1 MLGRP
6 ADAPAMNPADNLL
19 TLRDLACIRGERVL
33 FSRLTVQ
40 VPAGGAMRLIGPNGS
55 GKSSLLRLLAGLLR
69 PAHGDIAWNGAAIRA
84 DVAGHRARV
93 LFVGHL
99 DAVKPYLTVRE
110 NIAFWAGLY
119 GSMAAPIA
127 APEATPE
134 ATIERAIAALEL
146 APLAEL
152 PARFLSAGQRRRANL
167 ARLFVTD
174 AKLWLLDE
182 PTTSLDERSSNAVE
196 AAIARH
202 RAGGGIA
209 VVATHTPIRLDAA
222 IELDFGN
229 LPSLQAA

>member
-1 MLGRP
+1 
-6 ADAPAMNPADNLL
+6 MNPTPSALSF
-19 TLRDLACIRGERVL
+19 RDLACIRGERVL
-33 FSRLTVQ
+33 FAGLTGQ
-40 VPAGGAMRLIGPNGS
+40 VAAGDALRLIGPNGS
-55 GKSSLLRLLAGLLR
+55 GKTSLLRLLAGLAP
-69 PAHGDIAWNGAAIRA
+69 PAHGDIAWHGKPIRTDAAE
-84 DVAGHRARV
+84 HRARV

-119 GSMAAPIA
+119 GRATSIDAAV
-127 APEATPE
+127 
-134 ATIERAIAALEL
+134 AALDL
-146 APLAEL
+146 ASLAGL

-174 AKLWLLDE
+174 VPLWLLDE
-182 PTTSLDERSSNAVE
+182 PTTSLDERSIGAVE

-202 RAGGGIA
+202 RAGGGLA

-222 IELDFGN
+222 TELDFGK